1 MDVIEIEAKAREAG
15 KKAARAARRDGEVPC
30 VLYGRQ
36 VDAVSFQVP
45 ELSLRPLI
53 YTDETHRVLIKV
65 DGEEWE
71 CIMKDVVMH
80 PVTDRPRHADF
91 QVLQQGELITLT
103 VPIQY
108 HGTPVGQNEGGDT
121 QVVMNEIEVRCLP
134 KDIPSHID
142 VDISGLDIG
151 DALHVSDL
159 TTEGVEFGSAP
170 GQTLVTVVVPRSE
183 EELEEMEA
191 EAGIVREEADI
202 LEEGEEGAE
211 GEEEGAEGEEEEP
224 EA

>member
-15 KKAARAARRDGEVPC
+15 KKAARAARRAGEVPC

-71 CIMKDVVMH
+71 CIMKNVVMH

-91 QVLQQGELITLT
+91 QVLQQGEMITLT

-108 HGTPVGQNEGGDT
+108 HGTPVGQSEGGDT

-142 VDISGLDIG
+142 VDISGLGIG
-151 DALHVSDL
+151 DSLHVSDVAI
-159 TTEGVEFGSAP
+159 EGVEFGSAP
-170 GQTLVTVVVPRSE
+170 ERTLVTIVVPRSE

-202 LEEGEEGAE
+202 LEEGEEGVE
-211 GEEEGAEGEEEEP
+211 GEEGDESEEEEP